1 MSGMVQ
7 SETAVIGGAGNV
19 GMGIV
24 AALLDAGMPTVVIG
38 RDAAKLDA
46 LRAQHGHSPL
56 LDIVQGS
63 VADDASARRLAT
75 ELAQRH
81 RPLGAVIAS
90 LGSPPK
96 AGRLL
101 DRPVAVL
108 RRRLERDVLPHLA
121 AARHLLPLLAE
132 AEADGGG
139 RYLLLGSP
147 CALRAWSA
155 HGDRSVA
162 ASATRMLAQ
171 VLHEEAKPLGVRVQ
185 LLSVEQPVC
194 TPGRAKDA
202 CPEWIRAV
210 DVGRAA
216 VSLIAGPGQPGQ
228 AIVTVSRRP
237 HAAPSASRLAGLHVS
252 IPTREISP

>member
-1 MSGMVQ
+1 MNGMVQ
-7 SETAVIGGAGNV
+7 FETAVIGGAGNV
-19 GMGIV
+19 GAGIV
-24 AALLDAGMPTVVIG
+24 SALLDAGMPVLAIG
-38 RDAAKLDA
+38 RDKAKLA
-46 LRAQHGHSPL
+46 GLRARHGDSPL
-56 LDIVQGS
+56 LDTVQGS
-63 VADDASARRLAT
+63 VADDASAQHLAT
-75 ELAQRH
+75 ELAQRT

-101 DRPVAVL
+101 DRPASAL
-108 RRRLERDVLPHLA
+108 RRRLERDVVPHLA
-121 AARHLLPLLAE
+121 AARHLLPLL

-155 HGDRSVA
+155 HGDLSVA
-162 ASATRMLAQ
+162 AAATRMLAQ
-171 VLHEEAKPLGVRVQ
+171 VLHEEAKPLGIRVH

-194 TPGRAKDA
+194 TPGRAREA

-216 VSLIAGPGQPGQ
+216 VSLIAGPGQPAQ
-228 AIVTVSRRP
+228 PIVTVSRRP
-237 HAAPSASRLAGLHVS
+237 HVAPSADRLAGLHH
-252 IPTREISP
+252 PIST

>member
-1 MSGMVQ
+1 MTGMVQ

-19 GMGIV
+19 GAGIV
-24 AALLDAGMPTVVIG
+24 AALLDARMPVLVIG

-46 LRAQHGHSPL
+46 LRAQHGHTPL
-56 LDIVQGS
+56 LQTLQGS
-63 VADDASARRLAT
+63 VADDASALALAG
-75 ELAQRH
+75 ELAQRP
-81 RPLGAVIAS
+81 RPLAAVIAS
-90 LGSPPK
+90 VGSPLK

-101 DRPVAVL
+101 DRPVTAL
-108 RRRLERDVLPHLA
+108 RRRIERDVLPHLA

-132 AEADGGG
+132 AEAGG

-147 CALRAWSA
+147 CALRAWAA
-155 HGDRSVA
+155 HGDTSIA
-162 ASATRMLAQ
+162 AAATRMLAQ
-171 VLHEEAKPLGVRVQ
+171 VLHEEAKPFGVRVH

-228 AIVTVSRRP
+228 AIVTVSRRM
-237 HAAPSASRLAGLHVS
+237 HAAPSADRLAGLHFP

>member
-1 MSGMVQ
+1 MNGMVQ
-7 SETAVIGGAGNV
+7 SETAVIGGAGSV
-19 GMGIV
+19 GAGIV
-24 AALLDAGMPTVVIG
+24 AALLDAGMPVLVIG
-38 RDAAKLDA
+38 RDAAKLAA
-46 LRAQHGHSPL
+46 LRAEHGDSLL
-56 LDIVQGS
+56 LDTLRGS
-63 VADDASARRLAT
+63 VAGDASALALAT
-75 ELAQRH
+75 ELAQRP

-101 DRPVAVL
+101 DRPVAAL

-121 AARHLLPLLAE
+121 AARHLLPLL

-162 ASATRMLAQ
+162 AAATRMLAQ
-171 VLHEEAKPLGVRVQ
+171 VLHEEAKPLGVRVH

-194 TPGRAKDA
+194 TPGRAKEA

-228 AIVTVSRRP
+228 PIVTVSRRLP
-237 HAAPSASRLAGLHVS
+237 SAPSVDRLAGLHLP
-252 IPTREISP
+252 IPTREMSP

>member
-1 MSGMVQ
+1 MIGMVQ

-19 GMGIV
+19 GAGVV

-38 RDAAKLDA
+38 RDATKLAA
-46 LRAQHGHSPL
+46 LRAQHWHSPL
-56 LDIVQGS
+56 LDTVKGS
-63 VADDASARRLAT
+63 VGDDASAQALAI
-75 ELAQRH
+75 ELAQRQ
-81 RPLGAVIAS
+81 RPLAAVIAS
-90 LGSPPK
+90 LGSPLK

-101 DRPVAVL
+101 DRPIAAL
-108 RRRLERDVLPHLA
+108 RRRMERDVLPHLA

-132 AEADGGG
+132 ADGGG
-139 RYLLLGSP
+139 RYVLLGSP

-155 HGDRSVA
+155 HGDMSIA
-162 ASATRMLAQ
+162 AAATRMLAQ
-171 VLHEEAKPLGVRVQ
+171 VLHEEAKPLGVRVH

-194 TPGRAKDA
+194 TPGRSKDV

-210 DVGRAA
+210 DLGRAA

-237 HAAPSASRLAGLHVS
+237 QAAPSASRLAGLQVP

>member
-1 MSGMVQ
+1 
-7 SETAVIGGAGNV
+7 
-19 GMGIV
+19 
-24 AALLDAGMPTVVIG
+24 
-38 RDAAKLDA
+38 
-46 LRAQHGHSPL
+46 
-56 LDIVQGS
+56 
-63 VADDASARRLAT
+63 
-75 ELAQRH
+75 
-81 RPLGAVIAS
+81 
-90 LGSPPK
+90 
-96 AGRLL
+96 
-101 DRPVAVL
+101 
-108 RRRLERDVLPHLA
+108 
-121 AARHLLPLLAE
+121 
-132 AEADGGG
+132 GG

-237 HAAPSASRLAGLHVS
+237 PAAPSASRLAGLQFP

>member
-1 MSGMVQ
+1 MGAPWNYPDLGSENPMSGMVK

-24 AALLDAGMPTVVIG
+24 SALLDAGMPTVVIG

-63 VADDASARRLAT
+63 VADDASAQRLAT

-96 AGRLL
+96 AGRLV
-101 DRPVAVL
+101 DRPVAAL

-132 AEADGGG
+132 VDGGG
-139 RYLLLGSP
+139 RYLLL
-147 CALRAWSA
+147 
-155 HGDRSVA
+155 
-162 ASATRMLAQ
+162 
-171 VLHEEAKPLGVRVQ
+171 
-185 LLSVEQPVC
+185 
-194 TPGRAKDA
+194 
-202 CPEWIRAV
+202 
-210 DVGRAA
+210 
-216 VSLIAGPGQPGQ
+216 
-228 AIVTVSRRP
+228 
-237 HAAPSASRLAGLHVS
+237 
-252 IPTREISP
+252 

>member
-1 MSGMVQ
+1 MTGMVQ

-19 GMGIV
+19 GAGIV
-24 AALLDAGMPTVVIG
+24 AALLDARMPVLVIG

-46 LRAQHGHSPL
+46 LRAQHGNTPL
-56 LDIVQGS
+56 LATLQGS
-63 VADDASARRLAT
+63 VADDASAQALAG
-75 ELAQRH
+75 ELAQRP
-81 RPLGAVIAS
+81 RPLAAVIAS
-90 LGSPPK
+90 VGSPLK

-101 DRPVAVL
+101 DRPVTAL
-108 RRRLERDVLPHLA
+108 RRRIERDVLPHLA

-132 AEADGGG
+132 AEGGG

-147 CALRAWSA
+147 CALRAWAA
-155 HGDRSVA
+155 HGDTSIA
-162 ASATRMLAQ
+162 AAATRMLAQ
-171 VLHEEAKPLGVRVQ
+171 VLHEEAKPLGVRVH

-228 AIVTVSRRP
+228 AIVTVSRRL
-237 HAAPSASRLAGLHVS
+237 HAAPSADRLAGLHFP